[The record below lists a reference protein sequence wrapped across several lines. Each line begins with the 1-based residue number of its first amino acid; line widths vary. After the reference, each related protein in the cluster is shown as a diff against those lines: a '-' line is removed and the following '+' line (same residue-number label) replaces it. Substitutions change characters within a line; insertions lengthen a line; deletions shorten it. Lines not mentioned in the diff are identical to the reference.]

1 MSIDKEVLYNITMP
15 FGLLKEHHP
24 EIAQALEY
32 SGGPWEFYGEKG
44 WIKFDPTWKF
54 SSVVTYRL
62 TRPEPPMTTGNFLT
76 AVVGSVTF
84 ETSIAKTRL
93 AVTEWSKGNYDE
105 ALRLIG
111 HTPEDDE

>member
-1 MSIDKEVLYNITMP
+1 MTIDKEVLYNITMP

-24 EIAQALEY
+24 AIAQALKY

-44 WIKFDPTWKF
+44 WMKFDPTWKF
-54 SSVVTYRL
+54 SPGVAYRL
-62 TRPEPPMTTGNFLT
+62 KRPEPPMTTDEFIAI
-76 AVVGSVTF
+76 AVKAIVDTTTV
-84 ETSIAKTRL
+84 SIWQALL
-93 AVTEWSKGNYDE
+93 AWHEGRYDK